1 MCLLRLCTG
10 VGVNWCKRAFREQFL
25 WPWPNKQRVSEGTSR
40 VDEKRLEELTEVS
53 VGGVWLVVHTVMGR
67 RPNSWNTLLTVTSPQ
82 TWVCFFS
89 PRFLQICLFI
99 SLSFVLE
106 RPGSQLALN
115 KNRDDLNVKK
125 KTDSSSTASCFLRLD
140 WEQVSTFLFV
150 F

>member
-1 MCLLRLCTG
+1 M
-10 VGVNWCKRAFREQFL
+10 
-25 WPWPNKQRVSEGTSR
+25 
-40 VDEKRLEELTEVS
+40 DEKRLEELTEVS
-53 VGGVWLVVHTVMGR
+53 VGEVWLVVHTGSVRGR

-125 KTDSSSTASCFLRLD
+125 KTNTQAAPPAAFYGWTGNKCLLFCF
-140 WEQVSTFLFV
+140 F
-150 F
+150 